1 MQCGKEYAK
10 SIERIKKYPKQK
22 SKIQNCYCINIE
34 WQGFF
39 FEGVVNGTI
48 LEEKKGSDGFGYD
61 PIFRPN
67 GYEKTFAQMSIA
79 LKNKISH
86 RGIAVKK
93 LVVFLNQE
101 ELG

>member
-1 MQCGKEYAK
+1 MNGKE
-10 SIERIKKYPKQK
+10 
-22 SKIQNCYCINIE
+22 
-34 WQGFF
+34 FF

-67 GYEKTFAQMSIA
+67 GYEKTFAQMSIG

-86 RGIAVKK
+86 RGLAVKK
-93 LVVFLNQE
+93 LVAFLNQE
-101 ELG
+101 TSGL

>member
-1 MQCGKEYAK
+1 MA
-10 SIERIKKYPKQK
+10 R
-22 SKIQNCYCINIE
+22 N
-34 WQGFF
+34 FF

-101 ELG
+101 ELGW